1 MLKLSRFLSPYQWLI
16 GGVLVVLLLQ
26 SIAELYLPTL
36 MADIID
42 TGVVKGNVPYIWRVG
57 EVMLLVALGSAACAV
72 IASYLSARVGVGYGR
87 DLRRMV
93 FTRVESY
100 SLHEFDK
107 LGTATLIT
115 RSTNDVTQVQNVT
128 IMILRMVVS
137 APIMAVGGL
146 IMAVNKDAQLTLV
159 LVIAIPVLVG
169 LILII
174 FTRGMPLF
182 KALQKKLDRVNL
194 VLREGLTGIRVVR
207 AFDRVSYEQGR
218 FEDANRDLTNTSI
231 RVNQIMAFLMP
242 AMMLTMNITTLVIV
256 WFGGLRIDAGHM
268 QVGGLFAFMQY
279 AMQILFSMVMMSIM
293 FIMLPRAEV
302 SAVRINE
309 VLETVPEINDPV
321 TPATAPVT
329 RGYLRFDD
337 VTFSYHGAEQ
347 PALSHISFEA
357 RPGQVTAIIGGTG
370 SGKSTLVNLIPRF
383 YDVQSGRVLIDGVD
397 IRSITQEDLRSRI
410 GFVPQKA
417 VLFTGSIADNISY
430 GADGAT
436 DDKIRRAATVA
447 QAMEFI
453 KDLPEGF
460 EANVAQGGANL
471 SGGQKQRLSIARALA
486 RRPEVYV
493 FDDSF
498 SALDFKT
505 DSLLRA
511 ALKPE
516 TSDATVLIVAQ
527 RVSTVMTADQI
538 VVLDD
543 GRVAGLGDHHT
554 LMGSCPVYRE
564 IVESQLSQE
573 EYA

>member
-321 TPATAPVT
+321 TPAAAPVT

-337 VTFSYHGAEQ
+337 VSFSYHGAEQ

-430 GADGAT
+430 GADGVT

-453 KDLPEGF
+453 KDLPEGL